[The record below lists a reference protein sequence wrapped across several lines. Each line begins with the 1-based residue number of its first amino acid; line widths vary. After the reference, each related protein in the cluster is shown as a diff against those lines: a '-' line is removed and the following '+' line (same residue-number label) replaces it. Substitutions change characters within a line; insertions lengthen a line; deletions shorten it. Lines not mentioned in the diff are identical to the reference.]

1 MSAGRAGRFLEVG
14 FRASVC
20 VLLITCLTAIPSFGA
35 QTVATVSS
43 PRGEYAYVQQGDL
56 FGARE
61 IYSSNLSEIPQWKDM
76 LARRAAEIDAAQHV
90 CTSSADRDCIPR
102 EWESLVEQIRG
113 RDLRQQIEIA
123 NDAMNQHPYIR
134 TVNNWHRAMYWE
146 TPFQFLRYGGQCQ
159 DYAIAKYEL
168 LRAAGVPADLMRMVV
183 LHDDLSGI
191 DHAVLVV
198 YVDGQTLILDNLR
211 ADIVPTRAV
220 SYYHPYYS
228 INENGWWK
236 HFGGQAMAWMK

>member
-1 MSAGRAGRFLEVG
+1 MGRFLERG
-14 FRASVC
+14 FERSAC
-20 VLLITCLTAIPSFGA
+20 ALLITCLAVIPAFAA
-35 QTVATVSS
+35 QTVAAVSS
-43 PRGEYAYVQQGDL
+43 SDANHGFAQQSDL

-61 IYSSNLSEIPQWKDM
+61 VYSSNLSEIPQWKDM

-90 CTSSADRDCIPR
+90 CTSSMDRDCIPK
-102 EWESLVEQIRG
+102 EWESLVEQMRG

-123 NDAMNQHPYIR
+123 NEAMNQHPYIR

-168 LRAAGVPADLMRMVV
+168 LRAAGVRADLMRMVV

-211 ADIVPTRAV
+211 ADIVPTEAV

-228 INENGWWK
+228 INENGWWR

>member
-1 MSAGRAGRFLEVG
+1 LSERERGRFLDGGFEV
-14 FRASVC
+14 SVWA
-20 VLLITCLTAIPSFGA
+20 VLITCLATMPSFAA
-35 QTVATVSS
+35 QTLATVSS
-43 PRGEYAYVQQGDL
+43 PNSNHGYTQQSDL

-76 LARRAAEIDAAQHV
+76 LVRRAAEINEAQHV
-90 CTSSADRDCIPR
+90 CTSPGDRDCIPE

-113 RDLRQQIEIA
+113 RDLREQIEIA

-134 TVNNWHRAMYWE
+134 TVKNWHRAMYWE

-183 LHDDLSGI
+183 LHDDISGI
-191 DHAVLVV
+191 DHAVLIV
-198 YVDGQTLILDNLR
+198 YVDRQTLILDNQR
-211 ADIVPTRAV
+211 PDIVPTRAV
-220 SYYHPYYS
+220 PYYHPYYS

-236 HFGGQAMAWMK
+236 HFGGQAMAWMN